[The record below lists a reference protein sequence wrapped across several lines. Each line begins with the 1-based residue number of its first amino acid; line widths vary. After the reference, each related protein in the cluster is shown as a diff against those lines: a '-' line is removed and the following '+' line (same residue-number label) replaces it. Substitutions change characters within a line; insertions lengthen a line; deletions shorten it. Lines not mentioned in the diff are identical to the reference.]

1 MFKLFFMKKVLL
13 LLMFIPLLTFGQKLN
28 KDSNGYTEVVE
39 VELTKQQIYQKA
51 IEWVALNY
59 KSANDVIQLNTEDK
73 LVIKGNYTFTYPSGE
88 AYIIRN
94 TTTISIRDNKYKIDL
109 IPTSAIIKATMKD
122 ALSTFIQQF
131 FVDEASTFELYKPW
145 HRNNVLKIY
154 KNMGYSEKRALK
166 LADKNIT
173 EEVQKESFESRQ
185 AIFSNWNNSIKSTF
199 TSIKDYVAKSDSDD
213 DW

>member
-1 MFKLFFMKKVLL
+1 MFKLLIMKKVLL
-13 LLMFIPLLTFGQKLN
+13 LLVFIPLLTFGQKLN

>member
-1 MFKLFFMKKVLL
+1 MFKLLIMKKVLL
-13 LLMFIPLLTFGQKLN
+13 LLMFIPLITFGQELN
-28 KDSNGYTEVVE
+28 KDSNGYSEVVE
-39 VELTKQQIYQKA
+39 VELTKKEIHQKA

-73 LVIKGNYTFTYPSGE
+73 LVLKGNYTFTYPTGE

-94 TTTISIRDNKYKIDL
+94 TTTISIRENKYKIDL
-109 IPTSAIIKATMKD
+109 IPTSAAIKKTMKD
-122 ALSTFIQQF
+122 ALPTFMQQF
-131 FVDEASTFELYKPW
+131 FVDKVPTFELYKPY

-173 EEVQKESFESRQ
+173 DEAQKESFEGRQ
-185 AIFSNWNNSIKSTF
+185 AIFANWNNSIESTF